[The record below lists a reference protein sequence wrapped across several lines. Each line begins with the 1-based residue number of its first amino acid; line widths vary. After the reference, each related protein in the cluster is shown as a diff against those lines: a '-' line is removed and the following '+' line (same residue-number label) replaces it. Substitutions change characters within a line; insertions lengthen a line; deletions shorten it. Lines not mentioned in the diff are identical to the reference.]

1 MFFFASKVI
10 WYFLQP
16 STFLIILFA
25 LGVLLLWR
33 HRSRAAIQLML
44 GAAGIYAI
52 GALTPLSN
60 AILLGL
66 EQQYTPPSLAKLD
79 RIDGIIVLGGMV
91 DTLVS
96 AARDEIALNEAAE
109 RLTETAVI
117 ARRFPA
123 SRIVLSGGD
132 GALLYRSTDEASV
145 AKRFFTQI
153 GIDPDRITVETQSR
167 NTWQNAVFTKEL
179 IKPKPGER
187 WLLITSAFH
196 MPRAIG
202 CFRAAE
208 FDVIP
213 WPVDFRTRGWAD
225 LLRFPPGA
233 SAGWKRIDLTTK
245 EWIGYVAY
253 WATGRLK

>member
-153 GIDPDRITVETQSR
+153 GIDPDRITVETRSR

-196 MPRAIG
+196 MPRAMG

-233 SAGWKRIDLTTK
+233 SAGWKRIDLTAK
-245 EWIGYVAY
+245 EWVGYIAY